1 MEYVATV
8 VFRQPPPASGSV
20 GGSPWCWLPL
30 PGMAEY
36 QPVHYDAVA
45 RKYTVRAV
53 WNGSASMLQP
63 AVLRVPPDAAQQV
76 LLPLAGHANMAGE
89 VVSPPFK
96 LYTHAGASN
105 YMFLPPA
112 MYRIFVDPAA
122 FLSSSS
128 PAGELAFVNALC
140 AHAAD
145 VHLET
150 EMLLDDC
157 AAAPVAQA
165 PHNTTTPP
173 WVLRRQPRPA
183 QLVALAWMQ
192 AMERITPVLQLPCGS
207 TLPVGRSTGVILDLE
222 RGGLFPA
229 HGFQTPLA
237 QIRGGMLAGE
247 RGAGKTATV
256 LALCAADS
264 FSSRQPDA
272 FLGARLLPCSASL
285 VVVPRHLIAGWK
297 LEMQACMPA
306 GVRAIFLCDARDF
319 KNVTSA
325 DILAANVVVCTEL
338 YARKHCGNAVECLER
353 ATGECVLLS
362 APQHAGA
369 AASDQA
375 RYSGTAAADALA
387 LRKVVEH
394 VRAGSLPVH
403 GMPLH
408 AFYWRRIIVDE
419 ALRQSPL
426 PTALNAAWFW
436 ALQSDAHRVHRS
448 QLEPIVPLF
457 LAAASGG
464 GCNEK
469 WTPRLAAGW
478 AQACMHVMPAE
489 DASWP
494 EGGAYFQDRIEWV
507 ELQPEEYMRYECARA
522 AGWPEE
528 RLMRLVAGMPNDQ
541 PSCFAG
547 PCSVHDAIVHLQTI
561 HRDLSAKLGIAV
573 SSVAAGSAEHEALV
587 ALGTQ
592 ASEHY
597 AYFQRTAARLS
608 AAAAAAGAAK
618 GGGGEEE
625 ACPVCLTEAPCML
638 AACGHTFCW
647 GCTYRT
653 FAAQQQA
660 KCPMCRRA
668 LLSSHVVQISDAG
681 RPPPQKVTHLRSLC
695 RHVSNMGERCVVFA
709 QSPSLVQFLAG
720 ELESAG
726 LKVRALAGNTRNM
739 EAGLRAFD
747 AGELCALVVPM
758 EACVGLTLTAA
769 SHVILF
775 HGTPAALAASALSC
789 VQRPGQTKHV
799 SVYRIL
805 AKGTFEPSLQQLL
818 PAGS

>member
-8 VFRQPPPASGSV
+8 VFRQPTPAGSA
-20 GGSPWCWLPL
+20 GSTWCWLPL

-36 QPVHYDAVA
+36 QPVHYDAVT

-96 LYTHAGASN
+96 LFTHAAASN
-105 YMFLPPA
+105 YMFLPPS

-122 FLSSSS
+122 FLSSS

-140 AHAAD
+140 THAAD

-150 EMLLDDC
+150 EMLDC
-157 AAAPVAQA
+157 VAQA
-165 PHNTTTPP
+165 QPTHTTTP
-173 WVLRRQPRPA
+173 WVLRRPPRPA
-183 QLVALAWMQ
+183 QLIALAWMQ
-192 AMERITPVLQLPCGS
+192 ALESTTPLLQLPCGS
-207 TLPVGRSTGVILDLE
+207 TLPVGRSTGVLLDLE

-229 HGFQTPLA
+229 HSFQPPLA

-256 LALCAADS
+256 LALCASDS
-264 FSSRQPDA
+264 FSCRQPDA
-272 FLGARLLPCSASL
+272 FSGARLLPCSASL

-297 LEMQACMPA
+297 LELQACMPS

-325 DILAANVVVCTEL
+325 DLLAANVVVCTEL
-338 YARKHCGNAVECLER
+338 YVRKHCGGAVECLER

-362 APQHAGA
+362 APQQAAA

-394 VRAGSLPVH
+394 VRAGSGPPVH

-457 LAAASGG
+457 LASAG
-464 GCNEK
+464 GCEEK

-494 EGGAYFQDRIEWV
+494 EGGAFFQDRIEWV
-507 ELQPEEYMRYECARA
+507 ELHPEEYMRYECARA
-522 AGWPEE
+522 AGWSED
-528 RLMRLVAGMPNDQ
+528 RLMRLVAGMPHDQ

-561 HRDLSAKLGIAV
+561 HTALSAKLEIAMA
-573 SSVAAGSAEHEALV
+573 SVTPGSTEHEALAGLV
-587 ALGTQ
+587 TQ
-592 ASEHY
+592 QSEHY

-608 AAAAAAGAAK
+608 ERAG
-618 GGGGEEE
+618 GDED

-653 FAAQQQA
+653 FAAQQQS

-668 LLSSHVVQISDAG
+668 LLSSHVVQLCAAAQNGLQPS
-681 RPPPQKVTHLRSLC
+681 RPPPQKVAHLRSLC
-695 RHVSNMGERCVVFA
+695 RHVSEMGERCVVFA

-775 HGTPAALAASALSC
+775 HGSPAALAASALSC

-818 PAGS
+818 PPSILAS